1 MTMSALATLW
11 LSSLAVA
18 GFGTWVL
25 FDASIGLNWSLWMT
39 LAAASL
45 GLSAWLGARR
55 VSAPLAA
62 TLALA
67 CALGTGAALTADP
80 VFHALIALCSL
91 TLLALAM
98 LVARDPAT
106 GWLDLPFVVGAPVVA
121 GALALF
127 EAARRSIELLGS
139 LAGPGHRPAVRGAAM
154 ALPVITVLALLLAGA
169 DPILARARDAVL
181 ELIERVD
188 FIPRLI
194 FFGALL
200 AGALGAGGVSL
211 REGAVPRTPRPI
223 RPSSARVGG
232 LERLIVLASVAGLFG
247 LFLLLQLSYLYGD
260 PAAIVGSGTSYA
272 EHARRGFGELST
284 AATICI
290 ILILALDRWGAAGAF
305 ERAARWI
312 SLLLVAETTL
322 LLISAFRRVLLY
334 EAAYGFTTARLYAQV
349 YMVVLGLL
357 LVLLAV
363 ELRGGVALPSLLRR
377 AAGLGLGALAVLAWW
392 NHEAWI
398 ARQNLE
404 RAIETARL
412 DATYLVWGLSANAL
426 PTLIARVDQLPP
438 GPGAEL
444 RLRLL
449 DRYGPKTTVRACRW
463 YEWNLRHIEA
473 AHALR
478 GAGILDEEVARSA
491 SDRGCLRLEARPR
504 RG

>member
-1 MTMSALATLW
+1 MTALATLW
-11 LSSLAVA
+11 LSSMAVA

-39 LAAASL
+39 LSAASL
-45 GLSAWLGARR
+45 GLSAWLGAGR

-80 VFHALIALCSL
+80 VFHALIALCAL

-98 LVARDPAT
+98 LVARDPTT
-106 GWLDLPFVVGAPVVA
+106 GWLDLPFVAGAPMAA

-139 LAGPGHRPAVRGAAM
+139 LAGPRHRPAVRGAAM

-169 DPILARARDAVL
+169 DPILARARDTVL

-188 FIPRLI
+188 FIPRLV

-200 AGALGAGGVSL
+200 AGALGAGGVTL
-211 REGAVPRTPRPI
+211 REGAVPRTPRPSQ
-223 RPSSARVGG
+223 PSAARVGG
-232 LERLIVLASVAGLFG
+232 LERLIVLVSVAGLFG

-290 ILILALDRWGAAGAF
+290 ILILALDRWGSAGVF
-305 ERAARWI
+305 ERAARAI
-312 SLLLVAETTL
+312 SLLLVAETML
-322 LLISAFRRVLLY
+322 LLVSAFRRVLLY

-349 YMVVLGLL
+349 YMVVLALL

-363 ELRGGVALPSLLRR
+363 ELRGRIVLPPLLRR

-426 PTLIARVDQLPP
+426 PALTAGMDRLPP
-438 GPGAEL
+438 GPGTEL

-449 DRYGPKTTVRACRW
+449 DRYGPKTTVRSCRW

-473 AHALR
+473 ARALR
-478 GAGILDEEVARSA
+478 GAGLLDEEIARSA
-491 SDRGCLRLEARPR
+491 PDRGCLRLDARPR
-504 RG
+504 AR

>member
-1 MTMSALATLW
+1 MTMTALATLW
-11 LSSLAVA
+11 LSSLVVA

-25 FDASIGLNWSLWMT
+25 FDASIGLNWALWMT

-45 GLSAWLGARR
+45 GLSAWLGTRR
-55 VSAPLAA
+55 VSAPLVG

-67 CALGTGAALTADP
+67 CALGAGAALTADP
-80 VFHALIALCSL
+80 AFHALIALCAL

-106 GWLDLPFVVGAPVVA
+106 GWLDLPFVVGAPVIA

-127 EAARRSIELLGS
+127 EAARRSIDLLGS
-139 LAGPGHRPAVRGAAM
+139 LAGPRHRPAVRGATM
-154 ALPVITVLALLLAGA
+154 ALPIITVLALLLAGA
-169 DPILARARDAVL
+169 DPILARARDTVL

-188 FIPRLI
+188 FVPRFI

-200 AGALGAGGVSL
+200 AGALGAGGVTL

-247 LFLLLQLSYLYGD
+247 LFLLVQLSYLYGD

-305 ERAARWI
+305 ERAARSI

-322 LLISAFRRVLLY
+322 LLVSAFRRVWLY

-349 YMVVLGLL
+349 YMVVLGLV

-363 ELRGGVALPSLLRR
+363 ELRGRIAIQPLLRR

-398 ARQNLE
+398 ARQNLQ

-426 PTLIARVDQLPP
+426 PALTAGVDRLSP

-449 DRYGPKTTVRACRW
+449 DRYGPKTTVRFCRW

-473 AHALR
+473 ARALR
-478 GAGILDEEVARSA
+478 GAGILDEEIARSA
-491 SDRGCLRLEARPR
+491 PDRGCLRLDARPLR
-504 RG
+504 R

>member
-1 MTMSALATLW
+1 MTMTALATLW

-80 VFHALIALCSL
+80 VFHALIALCGL

-139 LAGPGHRPAVRGAAM
+139 LAGPRHRPAVRGAAM

-247 LFLLLQLSYLYGD
+247 LFLLLQVSYLYGD

-363 ELRGGVALPSLLRR
+363 ELRGGVALPPLLRR

-426 PTLIARVDQLPP
+426 PALIARVDQLPP

-491 SDRGCLRLEARPR
+491 PSRGCLRLDARPLR
-504 RG
+504 R

>member
-1 MTMSALATLW
+1 MTALATLW

-80 VFHALIALCSL
+80 VFQALIALCGL

-139 LAGPGHRPAVRGAAM
+139 LAGPRHRPAVRGAAM

-181 ELIERVD
+181 ELIECVD

-305 ERAARWI
+305 ERVARWI

-363 ELRGGVALPSLLRR
+363 ELRGGVALPPLLRH
-377 AAGLGLGALAVLAWW
+377 AAGLGLGALAVLACW

-426 PTLIARVDQLPP
+426 PALTAGVDRLPP

-473 AHALR
+473 ARALR
-478 GAGILDEEVARSA
+478 GAGILGEEIARSA

>member
-1 MTMSALATLW
+1 MTMTALATLW

-80 VFHALIALCSL
+80 VFHALIALCGL

-139 LAGPGHRPAVRGAAM
+139 LAGPRHRPAVRGAAM

-247 LFLLLQLSYLYGD
+247 LFLLLQVSYLYGD

-284 AATICI
+284 ASTICI
-290 ILILALDRWGAAGAF
+290 ILILVLDRWGAAGAF

-363 ELRGGVALPSLLRR
+363 ELRGGVALPPLLRR

-426 PTLIARVDQLPP
+426 PTLIAGVGRLPP

-491 SDRGCLRLEARPR
+491 PSRGCLRLDARPLR
-504 RG
+504 R

>member
-1 MTMSALATLW
+1 MTALATLW

-80 VFHALIALCSL
+80 VFHALIALCGL

-139 LAGPGHRPAVRGAAM
+139 LAGPRHRPAVRGAAM

-247 LFLLLQLSYLYGD
+247 LFLLLQVSYLYGD

-284 AATICI
+284 ASTICI
-290 ILILALDRWGAAGAF
+290 ILILVLDRWGAAGAF

-363 ELRGGVALPSLLRR
+363 ELRGGVALPPLLRR

-426 PTLIARVDQLPP
+426 PALIAGVGQLPP

-491 SDRGCLRLEARPR
+491 PSRGCLRLDARPLR
-504 RG
+504 R

>member
-1 MTMSALATLW
+1 MTALATLW

-80 VFHALIALCSL
+80 VFHALIALCGL

-139 LAGPGHRPAVRGAAM
+139 LAGPRHRPAVRGAAM

-247 LFLLLQLSYLYGD
+247 LFLLLQVSYLYGD

-284 AATICI
+284 ASTICI
-290 ILILALDRWGAAGAF
+290 ILILVLDRWGAAGAF

-363 ELRGGVALPSLLRR
+363 ELRGGVALPPLLRR

-426 PTLIARVDQLPP
+426 PALIAGVGQLPP

-491 SDRGCLRLEARPR
+491 PSRGCLRLEARPR

>member
-1 MTMSALATLW
+1 MTALATLW

-80 VFHALIALCSL
+80 VFHALIALCGL

-139 LAGPGHRPAVRGAAM
+139 LAGPRHRPAVRGAAM

-247 LFLLLQLSYLYGD
+247 LFLLLQVSYLYGD

-363 ELRGGVALPSLLRR
+363 ELRGGVALPPLLRR

-426 PTLIARVDQLPP
+426 PTLIAGVGQLPP

-491 SDRGCLRLEARPR
+491 PSRGCLRLDARPLR
-504 RG
+504 R

>member
-1 MTMSALATLW
+1 MTALATLW

-80 VFHALIALCSL
+80 VFHALIALCGL

-139 LAGPGHRPAVRGAAM
+139 LAGPRHRPAVRGAAM

-247 LFLLLQLSYLYGD
+247 LFLLLQVSYLYGD

-363 ELRGGVALPSLLRR
+363 ELRGGVALPPLLRR

-426 PTLIARVDQLPP
+426 PALIARVDQLPP

-491 SDRGCLRLEARPR
+491 PSRGCLRLDARPLR
-504 RG
+504 R

>member
-1 MTMSALATLW
+1 MTALATLW

-80 VFHALIALCSL
+80 VFHALIALCGL

-139 LAGPGHRPAVRGAAM
+139 LAGPRHRPAVRGAAM

-247 LFLLLQLSYLYGD
+247 LFLLLQVSYLYGD

-363 ELRGGVALPSLLRR
+363 ELRGGVALPPLLRR

-426 PTLIARVDQLPP
+426 PALIARVDQLPP

-478 GAGILDEEVARSA
+478 GAGILDEEIARSA

>member
-1 MTMSALATLW
+1 MTMTALATLW

-80 VFHALIALCSL
+80 VFHALIALCGL

-139 LAGPGHRPAVRGAAM
+139 LAGPRHRPAVRGAAM

-247 LFLLLQLSYLYGD
+247 LFLLLQVSYLYGD

-284 AATICI
+284 ASTICI
-290 ILILALDRWGAAGAF
+290 ILILVLDRWGAAGAF

-363 ELRGGVALPSLLRR
+363 ELRGGVALPPLLRR

-426 PTLIARVDQLPP
+426 PALIARVDQLPP

-491 SDRGCLRLEARPR
+491 PSRGCLRLDARPLR
-504 RG
+504 R